1 MLFTLYLIKLNWMF
15 AWHLP
20 LCTRLYSDGRKQI
33 EKPWKFREQRLTNWL
48 DLGTSASPDPAFLLW
63 SFGGGF
69 ASSSPQHIF
78 WFVWERLKWVQ
89 TSALHHPRGVVPPG
103 FRTCAL
109 SPRLISVA
117 GFSIICPMSA
127 SEPKESFLP
136 QVSQQAIFLFY
147 LQECP
152 CLHCFPQQDCL
163 PLN

>member
-63 SFGGGF
+63 NFGDGF
-69 ASSSPQHIF
+69 VLSSPQHLF
-78 WFVWERLKWVQ
+78 WFEWEISANFCSSPSQKW
-89 TSALHHPRGVVPPG
+89 S
-103 FRTCAL
+103 
-109 SPRLISVA
+109 SPWIQNMCSDLRSWVFHNLPNV
-117 GFSIICPMSA
+117 CQW
-127 SEPKESFLP
+127 PKESFLP
-136 QVSQQAIFLFY
+136 EVSQQLIFLFY
-147 LQECP
+147 LQECL

-163 PLN
+163 PVN